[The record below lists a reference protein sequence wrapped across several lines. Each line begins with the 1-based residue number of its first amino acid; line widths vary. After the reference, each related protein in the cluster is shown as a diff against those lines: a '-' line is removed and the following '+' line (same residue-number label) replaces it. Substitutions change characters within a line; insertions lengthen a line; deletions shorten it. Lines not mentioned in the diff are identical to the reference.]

1 MSSYRPRVVNV
12 PFLDL
17 WRIHERFAA
26 TLGEEF
32 SSLIERGSFVN
43 GAEVAAFEDA
53 FAAYC
58 GAEHC
63 VGLSSGLDALRLA
76 LIAAGL
82 GRGSEPG
89 GQEVIVPAHTFIATV
104 EAVTQ
109 AGARPVLVD
118 VREDDFNLDAELAA
132 AAVTEQTAAILPVHL
147 YGQLVDVEAVGDL
160 ARRHGLTVIE
170 DACQAHG
177 ATRAGVRAGTLGD
190 AAAFSFYPGKNLGAM
205 GDAGAVVC
213 DDPELAR
220 SMRALREHGQREK
233 YHHVVPG
240 YTARIDTL
248 QAIVLQR
255 KLPYLDEWNEQ
266 RRTIAAAYSRDLD
279 GVGDLML
286 PASAEGSEPVWHLYV
301 VRTGN
306 PVGLAEHLAARGIS
320 TGRHYPEPIH
330 LSAAYRSLGY
340 GRGDFPVTERIA
352 ASVLSL
358 PIFPGMTGE
367 EVETVVEGV
376 KEYFD
381 R

>member
-17 WRIHERFAA
+17 WRIHEPFAA

-63 VGLSSGLDALRLA
+63 VGFSSGLDALRLA

-306 PVGLAEHLAARGIS
+306 PEGLAEHLAARGIG

-340 GRGDFPVTERIA
+340 GPGDFPVTERIA